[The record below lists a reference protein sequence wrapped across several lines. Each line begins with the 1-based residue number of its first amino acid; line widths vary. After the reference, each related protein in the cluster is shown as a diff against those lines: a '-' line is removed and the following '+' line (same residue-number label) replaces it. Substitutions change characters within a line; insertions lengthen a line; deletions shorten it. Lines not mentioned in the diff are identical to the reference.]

1 MSDAIREQ
9 KIEAEHTEKRRTL
22 HPDELPLPQELD
34 HLDSDDLRILEKGL
48 TRRLDLTLMPTV
60 FILFLLNILNNIAS
74 AKIAGLP
81 ETLKMTNNE
90 YNTCLLMFYVGYS
103 PLPNFPPDCITQVP
117 SNLIIGKVRPSWYIC
132 LITSLWGAVSMS
144 QGFVKNFSGL
154 AAVRFILGLV
164 EAPFLPAVFVL
175 MSCWYTRRELP
186 PRIAILYGGNMIAT
200 AFSGLIAAGIISK
213 MEGKAGKPAW
223 EWLFIIEGAMT
234 VVIALLVLPL
244 LTDYPLQSKHLFI
257 SQEQQL
263 YAEWRIRKENAGIV
277 DEDPE
282 SIFWGLKQALIDP
295 KLYLFIIQQMALI
308 TAQSFNN
315 FFPSIVGTLGY
326 GRTTT
331 LLLTSPPYFFA
342 FIVSLC
348 VSFHAASKNERG
360 YHIAIPMMFA
370 LLGNILAMFVP
381 SLGGRYFSMFL
392 MTSGSYA
399 PYNLCVSW
407 LSASLPRPRAKRAAA
422 LAIVNFMAAGVAH
435 FYTSYMFPDSQKPRY
450 YAGGSV
456 MSGACLVCAGVALSI
471 KYYLKKQNAKFE
483 EEERLGVTSHSH
495 IVGSKA
501 GRGGEGVVSFRY
513 VH

>member
-1 MSDAIREQ
+1 MSETIQEQ
-9 KIEAEHTEKRRTL
+9 RFDAEHTEKRRAL
-22 HPDELPLPQELD
+22 QPDDLPLPQELENLNED
-34 HLDSDDLRILEKGL
+34 ELKVLGRGL
-48 TRRLDLTLMPTV
+48 TRRLDLTLMPAV
-60 FILFLLNILNNIAS
+60 FILFLLNILDRNNIAS

-81 ETLKMTNNE
+81 ETLNMTNNE
-90 YNTCLLMFYVGYS
+90 YNTCLLMFYVGY
-103 PLPNFPPDCITQVP
+103 CITQVP
-117 SNLIIGKVRPSWYIC
+117 SNLIIGKVRPSYYIC
-132 LITSLWGAVSMS
+132 LITSLWGVLSMC
-144 QGFVKNFSGL
+144 QGFTTNFSEL

-186 PRIAILYGGNMIAT
+186 PRIAILYGGNMVAT
-200 AFSGLIAAGIISK
+200 AFSGLIAAGIVSK
-213 MEGKAGKPAW
+213 MEGKAGRPSW
-223 EWLFIIEGAMT
+223 EWLFIIEGAIT
-234 VVIALLVLPL
+234 VVIALMLLPL
-244 LTDYPLQSKHLFI
+244 LTDYPLQSKHFFVTR
-257 SQEQQL
+257 EHQL
-263 YAEWRIRKENAGIV
+263 YAEWRIRKENAGII

-295 KLYLFIIQQMALI
+295 KLYLFIVQQMALI

-348 VSFHAASKNERG
+348 VSFHAAHNNERG

-450 YAGGSV
+450 YAGGAV

-471 KYYLKKQNAKFE
+471 KFYLKKQNAKFE
-483 EEERLGVTSHSH
+483 EEERAGVTSHSH
-495 IVGSKA
+495 ISGSKA
-501 GRGGEGVVSFRY
+501 GHGGEGVVSFRY